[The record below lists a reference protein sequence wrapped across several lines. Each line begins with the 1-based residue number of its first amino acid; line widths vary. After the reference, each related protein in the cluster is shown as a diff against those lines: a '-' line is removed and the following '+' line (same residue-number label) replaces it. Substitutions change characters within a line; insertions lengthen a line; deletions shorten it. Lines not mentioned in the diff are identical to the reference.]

1 MTEDSPQSQDTHA
14 FPPRIA
20 RWRRGLRWFMAEFLV
35 VVVGILVA
43 MALNS
48 WYQGRQDAQN
58 ERAYLQR
65 LSRDLQG
72 TIDSL
77 QEARAF
83 EQKQYD
89 DGIFASRALAAS
101 TRPAD
106 VEAVATAMTHLG
118 ERRTLLL
125 RNATYLDMLNTGNL
139 RLIHDTK
146 LRDRVT
152 GFYQDTQF
160 KFEIIN
166 KNNTALVDETY
177 RQRVIASGLV
187 MPRISSNLASN
198 AMRNAEA
205 RRMLGDAIRSPADRL
220 WALPPDA
227 PEWAIVR
234 GNLLARV
241 NVASTSSFLLVQCI
255 EDALALK
262 AEVDAALAR

>member
-1 MTEDSPQSQDTHA
+1 
-14 FPPRIA
+14 
-20 RWRRGLRWFMAEFLV
+20 
-35 VVVGILVA
+35 
-43 MALNS
+43 
-48 WYQGRQDAQN
+48 
-58 ERAYLQR
+58 
-65 LSRDLQG
+65 
-72 TIDSL
+72 
-77 QEARAF
+77 
-83 EQKQYD
+83 
-89 DGIFASRALAAS
+89 
-101 TRPAD
+101 
-106 VEAVATAMTHLG
+106 MTHLG

-177 RQRVIASGLV
+177 RQRIIASGLV